1 MGCAVICLTFGSVWA
16 VTPGDLAGRSFIVG
30 GGSRGLGHAIATEI
44 VERSGRVLL
53 VARDAAAL
61 ERAVD
66 ELGADNARAC
76 AADLGAPGAAEQI
89 ADAAGAAFGD
99 RLDGVVV
106 NGGGPPIGPALD
118 LDDDTWR
125 GAYELL
131 LGGPLRLLRLLVP
144 RLAEGGSVL
153 FVTSSSVRQ
162 PIAGLDTS
170 NVLRPGVA
178 ALAKTLAIQLGP
190 RGIRV
195 NSIAPGRFDTD
206 RVRELD
212 GARAAATGN
221 DVDELRAETAA
232 AIPLRR
238 YGDPAEFAHAAVFLL
253 SDAASYVSGVALGVD
268 GAAVTAQP

>member
-1 MGCAVICLTFGSVWA
+1 
-16 VTPGDLAGRSFIVG
+16 VTPGDLAGRSYVVG
-30 GGSRGLGHAIATEI
+30 GASRGLGRAIAAEI
-44 VERSGRVLL
+44 VARSGRVLL

-61 ERAVD
+61 EDVVAD
-66 ELGADNARAC
+66 LGGDHARTC
-76 AADLGAPGAAEQI
+76 AADLGAPDGAQRI
-89 ADAAGAAFGD
+89 ADAAQAAFGD
-99 RLDGVVV
+99 ALHGIVV

-118 LDDDTWR
+118 LDDETWR

-131 LGGPLRLLRLLVP
+131 IGGPLRLLRELVP
-144 RLAEGGSVL
+144 RITAGGSIL

-212 GARAAATGN
+212 A
-221 DVDELRAETAA
+221 LRAQVGGRLVDDVRSEAAA
-232 AIPLRR
+232 AIPLGR
-238 YGDPAEFAHAAVFLL
+238 YGDPAEFARAAAFLL
-253 SDAASYVSGVALGVD
+253 SDEASYVSGQAVGVD
-268 GAAVTAQP
+268 GAGVTAQP